1 MLPTWYNIYKETI
14 EKYIDSFL
22 EEYLNKQTSKPLDDF
37 KEVIKYSVLWWKK
50 VRAILA
56 LEFYLKLSNKQIE
69 DIKWNDDIIKLCI
82 ALELIHAY
90 SLVHDDLPAMDNDT
104 LRRGQLTV
112 WKKFSESDAILAWD
126 LLNTLCFEIL
136 ADISSSADS
145 VMLIKLLSSSIWF
158 YGMIWW
164 QVEDLYF
171 EKNFWELNIDL
182 LKELHA
188 KKTWALI
195 RASVIW
201 WIVLSW
207 NTDNF
212 EKYSKYA
219 ENIWLAFQI
228 KDDLLDV
235 EWNSQETGKSVWWEK
250 KWFVHFIWIEESKK
264 ELEKLINESLV
275 LISSLKSDK
284 LDFITNYIQ
293 KRNK

>member
-1 MLPTWYNIYKETI
+1 MLPNWYNTYKETI
-14 EKYIDSFL
+14 EKNIDLFF
-22 EEYLNKQTSKPLDDF
+22 EEYLSKKTSKPLEEF

-56 LEFYLKLSNKQIE
+56 LEFYLNLSNKKIE
-69 DIKWNDDIIKLCI
+69 DIKWDDDIIKFCI

-90 SLVHDDLPAMDNDT
+90 SLIHDDLPAMDNDS

-112 WKKFSESDAILAWD
+112 WKKFSECDAILAWD
-126 LLNTLCFEIL
+126 LLNTISFEIL
-136 ADISSSADS
+136 SDLSSPADS
-145 VMLIKLLSSSIWF
+145 VMLIKLLSNAVWF

-171 EKNFWELNIDL
+171 EKNSWELNIDL
-182 LKELHA
+182 LKKLHA

-195 RASVIW
+195 RTSIIG

-207 NTDNF
+207 NTQNF
-212 EKYSKYA
+212 ENYSRFA
-219 ENIWLAFQI
+219 DNIWLAFQI

-235 EWNSQETGKSVWWEK
+235 EWTSEETGKSVWWEN
-250 KWFVHFIWIEESKK
+250 KWFVHFLW
-264 ELEKLINESLV
+264 LEKSKQELDR
-275 LISSLKSDK
+275 LISDSLELILPLKSEK
-284 LDFITNYIQ
+284 LNFITNYIQ